1 MIKKFLITLILII
14 SCSYAKA
21 EVINKIEITG
31 NTRISDETVKI
42 YGGVEANKDYSEKDL
57 NTIINNLNETNFFE
71 DIKINIS
78 NNTLFIK
85 LEEYPVVNQLIVIG
99 EKSQKFKKQ
108 IIKIIETKEK
118 KSFIKS
124 NLSKDVERIKKLYS
138 SIGNNGSKIE
148 TKTKLDYQRL
158 NF

>member
-57 NTIINNLNETNFFE
+57 NTILNN
-71 DIKINIS
+71 
-78 NNTLFIK
+78 
-85 LEEYPVVNQLIVIG
+85 
-99 EKSQKFKKQ
+99 
-108 IIKIIETKEK
+108 
-118 KSFIKS
+118 
-124 NLSKDVERIKKLYS
+124 
-138 SIGNNGSKIE
+138 
-148 TKTKLDYQRL
+148 
-158 NF
+158 

>member
-57 NTIINNLNETNFFE
+57 NTILNNLNETNFFE

-85 LEEYPVVNQLIVIG
+85 NSLI
-99 EKSQKFKKQ
+99 
-108 IIKIIETKEK
+108 
-118 KSFIKS
+118 
-124 NLSKDVERIKKLYS
+124 
-138 SIGNNGSKIE
+138 
-148 TKTKLDYQRL
+148 
-158 NF
+158 